1 MKTYQSELNQ
11 AMKMCVS
18 ENSLFVGQSVKFG
31 GQKMFQTLSGV
42 PDYQRI
48 EMPIAEDMQAGFC
61 TGLAMAGML
70 PICIFPR
77 IDFALLALN
86 QLVNHLDK
94 MQDQPRVI
102 IRTAI
107 GAKYPL
113 NAGLQHT
120 QDHVRGFRNLL
131 CSIPVYRLEEVD
143 EIVPT
148 YERALNRDGA
158 TILVEYAGM
167 Y

>member
-31 GQKMFQTLSGV
+31 GQKMFDTLAGV

-48 EMPIAEDMQAGFC
+48 EMPIAENMQAGFC
-61 TGLAMAGML
+61 TGLAMAGFM
-70 PICIFPR
+70 PVCIFPR
-77 IDFALLALN
+77 IDFMLLALD

-94 MQDQPRVI
+94 MTPQPRVI

-107 GAKYPL
+107 GSKYPI
-113 NAGLQHT
+113 NAGVQHT
-120 QDHVRGFRNLL
+120 QDHVRGFRHLL
-131 CSIPVYRLEEVD
+131 SSIPVYRLEEVD
-143 EIVPT
+143 EIVPA

-158 TILVEYAGM
+158 TILVEYSGM